1 MTTAL
6 DYCAGVTVK
15 CHRDP
20 EAQAGG
26 GEVMTIGEMIL
37 KDREGFRRVEEKA
50 VLMERKEEA
59 EAQRGA
65 LS

>member
-1 MTTAL
+1 M
-6 DYCAGVTVK
+6 TVK

-26 GEVMTIGEMIL
+26 GEAVTVGEMIL
-37 KDREGFRRVEEKA
+37 KDREGFSRVEEKA
-50 VLMERKEEA
+50 VLLERKEEA